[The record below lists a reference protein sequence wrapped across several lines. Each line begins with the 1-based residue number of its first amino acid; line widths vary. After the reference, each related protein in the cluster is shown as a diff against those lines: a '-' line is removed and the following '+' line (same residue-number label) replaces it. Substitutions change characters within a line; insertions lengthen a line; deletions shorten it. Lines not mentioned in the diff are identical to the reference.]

1 MDVREIRQVDCIKWS
16 TTFGPEYVN
25 RLHGMIGHD
34 ITPPFRLLGLTDD
47 GAGLHPDM
55 AVRPVPVFAG
65 TLDLFRAGEE
75 RCHKNETRRRSPRH
89 LRRAFSGRRCESLS
103 RHLRHDL
110 LPATWVRGLSRE

>member
-16 TTFGPEYVN
+16 TKFGPQYVN
-25 RLHGMIGHD
+25 RLHGMIGRD
-34 ITPPFRLLGLTDD
+34 ITPPVRLLGLTDD

-65 TLDLFRAGEE
+65 TLDLSRASEE
-75 RCHKNETRRRSPRH
+75 RCHKNENRRRAPRY

-110 LPATWVRGLSRE
+110 LSATQVRGLSRE